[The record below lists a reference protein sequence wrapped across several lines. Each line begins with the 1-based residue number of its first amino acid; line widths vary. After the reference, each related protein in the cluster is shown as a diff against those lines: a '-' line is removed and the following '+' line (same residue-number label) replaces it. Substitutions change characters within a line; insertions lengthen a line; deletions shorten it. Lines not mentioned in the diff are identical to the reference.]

1 MSSNIGER
9 SGNRGRCAQ
18 PCRKTYS
25 VFNKNNELLFEN
37 IPILSPK
44 DTALMNNVKSLVDL
58 KIDSFKIEGRM
69 KKSEYVYG
77 SVEYYKN
84 LLEGKKI
91 DESLL
96 SELSKKTF
104 YKWTFIKRKR

>member
-69 KKSEYVYG
+69 KKANMFMEVL
-77 SVEYYKN
+77 N
-84 LLEGKKI
+84 ITKI
-91 DESLL
+91 
-96 SELSKKTF
+96 
-104 YKWTFIKRKR
+104 Y